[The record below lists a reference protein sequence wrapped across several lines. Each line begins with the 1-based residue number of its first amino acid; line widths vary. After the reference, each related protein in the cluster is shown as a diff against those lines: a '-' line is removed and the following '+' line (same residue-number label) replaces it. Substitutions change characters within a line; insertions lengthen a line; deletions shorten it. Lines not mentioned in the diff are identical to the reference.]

1 MGMKRVRTVGVKELK
16 NNLSA
21 FLRDVQ
27 AGAVVVVSDRSRV
40 VAELRGR
47 TATTLPPASHDLARE
62 WVRDGCLVA
71 PTSAKQPLE
80 TSPVRLPAG
89 TSRRL
94 LDQERHES

>member
-1 MGMKRVRTVGVKELK
+1 MKRVRTVGVKELK

-40 VAELRGR
+40 VAELRSR
-47 TATTLPPASHDLARE
+47 TATASPPTSRSLTEE
-62 WVRDGCLVA
+62 WVRDGRLVA
-71 PTSAKQPLE
+71 PATAKEPLE
-80 TSPVRLPAG
+80 TSPVRLRAG

-94 LDQERHES
+94 LDQERVES

>member
-21 FLRDVQ
+21 YLRDVQ

-40 VAELRGR
+40 VAELRSR
-47 TATTLPPASHDLARE
+47 TTTALPPASRGLTEE
-62 WVRDGCLVA
+62 WVRDGRLVA
-71 PTSAKQPLE
+71 PAAAKQPLE
-80 TSPVRLPAG
+80 ISPVRLRAG

-94 LDQERHES
+94 LDQERSES